1 MSRSSKAVRIL
12 HIGEG
17 EADPLTLISR
27 AKVAYLELK
36 EIELLWDGEH
46 DEETTQLRKAMRA
59 LVKAVGHM
67 EISVIR
73 SYGPARWY
81 PRVIPNLH
89 NVTPDF
95 WRGGRV
101 GSSSFSSA
109 CSSGWVSR
117 SSRLLYSG
125 RRISDRRTRSLRAAP
140 RQGPHR
146 EVAREDRAGGA
157 RGDRELRLRGDARG
171 RRGRARLRD
180 GGR

>member
-73 SYGPARWY
+73 S
-81 PRVIPNLH
+81 
-89 NVTPDF
+89 
-95 WRGGRV
+95 
-101 GSSSFSSA
+101 
-109 CSSGWVSR
+109 
-117 SSRLLYSG
+117 
-125 RRISDRRTRSLRAAP
+125 
-140 RQGPHR
+140 
-146 EVAREDRAGGA
+146 
-157 RGDRELRLRGDARG
+157 
-171 RRGRARLRD
+171 
-180 GGR
+180 